1 MTYTSKWIP
10 DTLFGQKTTD
20 ETRKQDFLTK
30 EKWPESKIDTS
41 ESIGLPPILADTPI
55 QKRNR
60 TKSKSKKIYKGE
72 KCKKMKKKKTYFN
85 NGLKFLSKKIVN
97 IVIILLV

>member
-1 MTYTSKWIP
+1 MKQGSKIFW
-10 DTLFGQKTTD
+10 Q
-20 ETRKQDFLTK
+20 K

-72 KCKKMKKKKTYFN
+72 KCKKNEEEKNVF
-85 NGLKFLSKKIVN
+85 
-97 IVIILLV
+97 